1 MTHSPMKTPS
11 AFAHKLAYLQSRA
24 WLPPAL
30 LLLAL
35 SSVFLF
41 GGDQRGYFYR
51 AGTPGE
57 MSSKNMAIAENLS
70 IEHNFVMFRR
80 QVLHA
85 DGETTLRVYS
95 RFPIGSYALIKLA
108 TLPFGDSLSAKIYAA
123 RMLMLLFFVAAAFTA
138 YLALRRLASN
148 RWIALTATLLAFSSP
163 FCLYYGD
170 VISGEAIVDIFA
182 VLLVFHG
189 MAVFE
194 QEGRFRQLAVKTC
207 AALLLG
213 WHAYALLL
221 PFIAFGLMR
230 ELVRSRL
237 DGSVPPIALRQLK
250 HTALSLLRSR
260 YLALGVIA
268 LAFGVSM
275 LTLNFTSEYF
285 ASNRETPLTELPSV
299 RSMLN
304 RTGVDS
310 TFAENYG
317 YHLHWPVFLE
327 RQFHRVGATFLPY
340 AFSPPFVDRDHNDV
354 MLRLFV
360 ITGIAAFVASL
371 IGLLLVRRY
380 TMLWATLAI
389 SGFCW
394 ALPMRNSVASP
405 SHHFEALFYIGVALT
420 LFTIILLCLRRLA
433 GERLVAA
440 LSVAAMLIF
449 AFSALRMSQLVNSI
463 QTAELAELQEAAV
476 ADFEVIR
483 SATDGK
489 AVLINSMPGL
499 LNRERQSTNYYFSR
513 RPILYGY
520 ETILYG
526 YETMSLEHSLDFIV
540 TGARA
545 DGLASLTPQNQTV
558 FLYEWNE
565 YHSHITETIAQ
576 ADEPQISS
584 GFFDVYLNGN
594 SLIYVKDDCGR
605 GDADNDYFFL
615 SVRPA
620 NIDDLPIEYRRY
632 GFQNLEF
639 GFRGNGV
646 RQSEDRCIATTPLP
660 DYDIARI
667 HTGQHTQGA
676 DGSSRYLWRGEI
688 FPSNPL
694 INVPMERINETIA
707 QAGEPQIQSDFDV
720 YLNYNA
726 LIYVKDNCGRNDID
740 SSFSLAAYPVDEI
753 DLPEGSR
760 QYGFQ
765 NLGFGFRKNGIR
777 QADGRCVALVR
788 LPDYDI
794 DRISTGQYIYGAD
807 GETQLLWKGE
817 VFPSNPL
824 INMPMERINEI
835 ITQAGAPQ
843 IQSDFDVYLSD
854 DALIYVKDDCGR
866 NDIDSSFS
874 LAAYPVDEIDL
885 PEGSRQYGFQNLG
898 FGFRKNGIRQA
909 DGRCVALV
917 RLPDYDIAHISTAQY
932 IRGADGEDQRLWRG
946 KIHLPDPLIND
957 RLKDIDETIAQA
969 GEPIIQSDFDVY
981 LNDDALIY
989 VKDGCSENDTDAS
1002 FFLAAY
1008 PVDENALPVESRQY
1022 GFQNLEFGFQGNGVR
1037 QSDERCVALAL
1048 LPDYDI
1054 ARISTGQYIRRAN
1067 GETQHLWKG
1076 KVHLPDRLIN
1086 ERLKDIDETIAQAG
1100 EPIIRSDFD
1109 VYLNDDAL
1117 IYVKDDCGMSDTD
1130 ASFFLALFP
1139 VDENALP
1146 AESRQ
1151 YGFQNLDFGFQKNGI
1166 RRGDDRCIA
1175 IAQLPDYDIARIST
1189 GQYTRGADGS
1199 TEHLWNG
1206 EFRPTEASR

>member
-11 AFAHKLAYLQSRA
+11 AFAHKLASLQSRA

-35 SSVFLF
+35 SAVFLF

-123 RMLMLLFFVAAAFTA
+123 RMLMLLFFVAAALTA
-138 YLALRRLASN
+138 YLALRRLASS

-207 AALLLG
+207 AALFLG

-230 ELVRSRL
+230 ELIKTRL

-275 LTLNFTSEYF
+275 LTLNFTSEYL
-285 ASNRETPLTELPSV
+285 ALNRETPLTELPSF

-340 AFSPPFVDRDHNDV
+340 AFSPPFADRDHRDA

-360 ITGIAAFVASL
+360 ITGMAASAASL

-394 ALPMRNSVASP
+394 ALPMRNSAASP

-440 LSVAAMLIF
+440 LSVAAMLVF
-449 AFSALRMSQLVNSI
+449 AFSALRMSQLINSI

-565 YHSHITETIAQ
+565 YHRHITETIEKAG
-576 ADEPQISS
+576 APQISS
-584 GFFDVYLNGN
+584 DFFDVYLNGD

-605 GDADNDYFFL
+605 DDADNDYFFL

-726 LIYVKDNCGRNDID
+726 LIYVKDACSENDTD
-740 SSFSLAAYPVDEI
+740 AFFFLRAYPVNESA
-753 DLPEGSR
+753 LPVEYR
-760 QYGFQ
+760 RHGFQ
-765 NLGFGFRKNGIR
+765 
-777 QADGRCVALVR
+777 
-788 LPDYDI
+788 
-794 DRISTGQYIYGAD
+794 
-807 GETQLLWKGE
+807 
-817 VFPSNPL
+817 
-824 INMPMERINEI
+824 
-835 ITQAGAPQ
+835 
-843 IQSDFDVYLSD
+843 
-854 DALIYVKDDCGR
+854 
-866 NDIDSSFS
+866 S
-874 LAAYPVDEIDL
+874 LD
-885 PEGSRQYGFQNLG
+885 

-917 RLPDYDIAHISTAQY
+917 RLPDYDIARISTGQD
-932 IRGADGEDQRLWRG
+932 IRRSDSETQRLWKG
-946 KIHLPDPLIND
+946 EVFPSNPLINMPME
-957 RLKDIDETIAQA
+957 RINETIAQA
-969 GEPIIQSDFDVY
+969 GAPIIQSDFDVY
-981 LNDDALIY
+981 LSDATLIY
-989 VKDGCSENDTDAS
+989 VKDDCDMSYTDAS
-1002 FFLAAY
+1002 FFLAAF
-1008 PVDENALPVESRQY
+1008 PGDENALPEGSRQH
-1022 GFQNLEFGFQGNGVR
+1022 GFQNLDFGFPKNGIRQADGRCIALVR
-1037 QSDERCVALAL
+1037 

-1054 ARISTGQYIRRAN
+1054 ARISTGQYIRHAD
-1067 GETQHLWKG
+1067 GSTQHLWKG
-1076 KVHLPDRLIN
+1076 EIFPPNRLIN

-1100 EPIIRSDFD
+1100 EPQIRSDFD

-1130 ASFFLALFP
+1130 APFFLALFP
-1139 VDENALP
+1139 ADESALP
-1146 AESRQ
+1146 VESRQ
-1151 YGFQNLDFGFQKNGI
+1151 YGFQNLDFAFHENGI
-1166 RRGDDRCIA
+1166 RSSGGRCAALIR
-1175 IAQLPDYDIARIST
+1175 LPDYDIARIST
-1189 GQYTRGADGS
+1189 GQYTQGADGS
-1199 TEHLWNG
+1199 TEHLWEG